1 MIRRMPASLRWSAC
15 FVAALG
21 IHAAG
26 AAVLLAHWEPA
37 SDQIANAPV
46 IMIDLAPIAVA
57 PQTVQSDMPPDAVER
72 QFQTGEQT
80 PDEPEEEVVEK
91 PEPPEPEKPVEVA
104 RTEPEPESEP
114 EKMPEIEPEPTKA
127 EIAMLPPPRPVEKI
141 EEKREEKKREARKKP
156 RPRQASLASAP
167 SAADQVAQR
176 TAAPNA
182 GAARDSNALP
192 NWTSRVISRLE
203 RYKRYP
209 SEAQS
214 RGDRGV
220 VRLAFSVDRSGG
232 VHNARVVAS
241 SGSNLLDRETLAMIS
256 RASPLPPPPDEVRGN
271 FIPVVVPIAYSIR

>member
-1 MIRRMPASLRWSAC
+1 MIPRVPATLRWSAC

-21 IHAAG
+21 IHVAG
-26 AAVLLAHWEPA
+26 AAVLLSHWQPE
-37 SDQIANAPV
+37 SDQVANAPV
-46 IMIDLAPIAVA
+46 VMIDLAPIAVA
-57 PQTVQSDMPPDAVER
+57 PQTVQTDMPPDTVER
-72 QFQTGEQT
+72 QFQAGEKPT
-80 PDEPEEEVVEK
+80 PDRPEEEVVEK
-91 PEPPEPEKPVEVA
+91 PQPPEPEKPVEVA
-104 RTEPEPESEP
+104 KTEPTPEPE
-114 EKMPEIEPEPTKA
+114 KTPEIEPEPAPA
-127 EIAMLPPPRPVEKI
+127 EIAMLPPPRPVEKV
-141 EEKREEKKREARKKP
+141 EDKKEEKKKEVRKKP

-167 SAADQVAQR
+167 SAADQVAPR
-176 TAAPNA
+176 AAAPNA

-241 SGSNLLDRETLAMIS
+241 SGSNVLDRETLAMIE

-271 FIPVVVPIAYSIR
+271 YIPVVVPIAYSIR

>member
-1 MIRRMPASLRWSAC
+1 MIRRMSASLRWSAC

-21 IHAAG
+21 IHVAG
-26 AAVLLAHWEPA
+26 AAVLLAHWEPT
-37 SDQIANAPV
+37 SDQVANAPV

-57 PQTVQSDMPPDAVER
+57 PQTVQTELPPDAVER
-72 QFQTGEQT
+72 QFQAGEKQT
-80 PDEPEEEVVEK
+80 PDKPEEEIVDK
-91 PEPPEPEKPVEVA
+91 PEPEKPVEVA
-104 RTEPEPESEP
+104 KTEPEPEPEP
-114 EKMPEIEPEPTKA
+114 EKTPEIDPEPTKA
-127 EIAMLPPPRPVEKI
+127 EIAMLPPPRPAEKI
-141 EEKREEKKREARKKP
+141 EDKKEEKKKEVRKKP

-167 SAADQVAQR
+167 SAADQVAPR
-176 TAAPNA
+176 AAAPNA

-241 SGSNLLDRETLAMIS
+241 SGSNVLDRETLAMIE

-271 FIPVVVPIAYSIR
+271 YIPVVVPIAYSIR

>member
-1 MIRRMPASLRWSAC
+1 MIRRIPASLRWSAC

-21 IHAAG
+21 IHVAG

-37 SDQIANAPV
+37 SDQVANAPV

-57 PQTVQSDMPPDAVER
+57 PQTVQTDMPPDAVER
-72 QFQTGEQT
+72 QFQAGEKQT
-80 PDEPEEEVVEK
+80 PDKPEEEIVEK
-91 PEPPEPEKPVEVA
+91 PEPEPEKPVEVA
-104 RTEPEPESEP
+104 KTEPEPEP
-114 EKMPEIEPEPTKA
+114 EKTPEIEPEPTKA
-127 EIAMLPPPRPVEKI
+127 EIAMLPPPRPIEKI
-141 EEKREEKKREARKKP
+141 EDKKEEKKKEVRKKP

-167 SAADQVAQR
+167 SAADQVAPR
-176 TAAPNA
+176 AAAPNA

-203 RYKRYP
+203 RHKRYP

-241 SGSNLLDRETLAMIS
+241 SGSNVLDRETLAMIA
-256 RASPLPPPPDEVRGN
+256 RASPLPPPPEEVRGN
-271 FIPVVVPIAYSIR
+271 YIPVVVPIAYSIR

>member
-26 AAVLLAHWEPA
+26 AAVLLAHWEPQ
-37 SDQIANAPV
+37 SDRLANAPV

-57 PQTVQSDMPPDAVER
+57 PQTVQNDMPPDAVER

-80 PDEPEEEVVEK
+80 PAKPEEEVVEK
-91 PEPPEPEKPVEVA
+91 PEPELEKPVEVA
-104 RTEPEPESEP
+104 KTEPEPEPKP
-114 EKMPEIEPEPTKA
+114 EKMPDIEPEPTKA
-127 EIAMLPPPRPVEKI
+127 EIAMLPPPRPVEKT
-141 EEKREEKKREARKKP
+141 EEKKEEKKKEVRKKP

-176 TAAPNA
+176 AAAPNA

-256 RASPLPPPPDEVRGN
+256 RASPLPPPPDEVRGSY
-271 FIPVVVPIAYSIR
+271 IPVVVPIAYSIR

>member
-1 MIRRMPASLRWSAC
+1 MIRRVPATLRWSAC

-21 IHAAG
+21 IHVGG
-26 AAVLLAHWEPA
+26 AAVLLAHWQSA
-37 SDQIANAPV
+37 SDQVANAPV

-57 PQTVQSDMPPDAVER
+57 PQTVETDMPPDAVER
-72 QFQTGEQT
+72 QFQTGEKET
-80 PDEPEEEVVEK
+80 PDKPEEVVEK
-91 PEPPEPEKPVEVA
+91 PEPEPEKPVEVA
-104 RTEPEPESEP
+104 KIEPQTKPEPEKTPEVEP
-114 EKMPEIEPEPTKA
+114 DPTQA
-127 EIAMLPPPRPVEKI
+127 EIAMLPPPRPVEKV
-141 EEKREEKKREARKKP
+141 EDKKEEKKKEVRKKP

-167 SAADQVAQR
+167 SAADQLAAR
-176 TAAPNA
+176 AAAPNA

-209 SEAQS
+209 SDAQS

-241 SGSNLLDRETLAMIS
+241 SGSNLLDRETLAMIE
-256 RASPLPPPPDEVRGN
+256 RASPLPPPPDEVRGAYV
-271 FIPVVVPIAYSIR
+271 PVVVPIAYSIR